1 MSYKQNANFL
11 LFQAFKKKYLPS
23 SWLNRAGFSALFA
36 FLLRRQRLIFMSLM
50 CSGTAAALPSI
61 FYSSALFLLCRD
73 LMCRD
78 CLLFPF
84 CSQHKILHENLSKR
98 GALVSSSKR
107 SLLLT
112 SINRRVS
119 VKHFRLVPL
128 KWPFGKHS
136 PTPKGRGTAQAA
148 CACVCVFIHFL
159 PPVWGKHILGTRLV
173 IHDINAAR
181 R

>member
-1 MSYKQNANFL
+1 
-11 LFQAFKKKYLPS
+11 
-23 SWLNRAGFSALFA
+23 
-36 FLLRRQRLIFMSLM
+36 M

-84 CSQHKILHENLSKR
+84 CSQHKILHENQSKR

-136 PTPKGRGTAQAA
+136 PTLKGRGGGGSD
-148 CACVCVFIHFL
+148 CVCVHFL

-173 IHDINAAR
+173 ISDINAAR